1 MATCWEVGRA
11 AWPQVEVPPA
21 ELARYL
27 AARGVDEPSAHA
39 ADLYLACACA
49 LAIPAALRLLE
60 QRVLSQAPQWVRRF
74 DSSPTFAADLSSLLR
89 EKLLVSTPERPAK
102 ISEYSGRGP
111 FAAWVRMV
119 AVRTAIDLVRSTS
132 GRALGQIELPSRL
145 AAQADDPELQYL
157 KQRYQPLFKA
167 AIAEGLTT
175 LDSEQR
181 SLLRLRLLDGLSYDQ
196 IAALLGSSKATV
208 ARRMNAV
215 REQILARVKQELQA
229 GLGVDTAEFHSL
241 VGVVHSQLEISI
253 ESHLRL
259 LQTAGG

>member
-11 AWPQVEVPPA
+11 AWPQVELPPA

-27 AARGVDEPSAHA
+27 ADRGVEEPSAHA
-39 ADLYLACACA
+39 ADLYLACACM
-49 LAIPAALRLLE
+49 LAIHAALRAFE
-60 QRVLSQAPQWVRRF
+60 ERVLSQAPQWVRRF
-74 DSSPTFAADLSSLLR
+74 DTSPAFAADLASRLR
-89 EKLLVSTPERPAK
+89 EKLLVSMPERPAK
-102 ISEYSGRGP
+102 SREYSGRGP
-111 FAAWVRMV
+111 FVAWVRMV

-132 GRALGQIELPSRL
+132 GRAAVNVELPSQL

-167 AIAEGLTT
+167 AIAAGLST

-181 SLLRLRLLDGLSYDQ
+181 SLLRLSLLDRLSFEQ
-196 IAALLGSSKATV
+196 IAVLLGSSKATV
-208 ARRMNAV
+208 SRRMNAV

-241 VGVVHSQLEISI
+241 VGVVHSELEISI
-253 ESHLRL
+253 ESQLRL
-259 LQTAGG
+259 QQTAG